1 MLRFDMHFASMIGR
15 VANCSKYS
23 LPLDG
28 KSFAIFLSYVVKA
41 NIGSYSCSYT
51 CRMVPSSCVCCFS
64 FTPWRLVRYI
74 YHKPQGKF
82 SHFNGS
88 RNNQRGAHFII
99 ISVNPRKSSILPW
112 FSPSFPWF
120 SHGFPM
126 VFPWFSPW
134 FLLWISSQVDG
145 AKGSGNMG
153 EPCLIS
159 NFKKP

>member
-1 MLRFDMHFASMIGR
+1 MVNR
-15 VANCSKYS
+15 
-23 LPLDG
+23 LP
-28 KSFAIFLSYVVKA
+28 FFLSYVVKA

-112 FSPSFPWF
+112 FSLVFHGFPLVFHGFPMVFPWF

-126 VFPWFSPW
+126 VFPMV
-134 FLLWISSQVDG
+134 LLWISSQVDG